1 MTVLEEVGNRK
12 PLKKQKNKIMKK
24 IIILFIVFTPF
35 VLRAQNVNGSDT
47 ATMARRNTL
56 PSNIAI
62 MDSLISQ
69 KVSKILGYLEPQ
81 RYKMYQT
88 ENIYNLLKL
97 DTWTGRVWQVQWGD
111 TKERV
116 EVIINYRDLRDWST
130 GKDDDYEYA
139 AKNRNGRFE
148 MYPTKNMY
156 TFILLDTYSG
166 KTYQVQW
173 STGYGGRFCE
183 PITD

>member
-1 MTVLEEVGNRK
+1 MR
-12 PLKKQKNKIMKK
+12 K
-24 IIILFIVFTPF
+24 IIITFIIFAPF
-35 VLRAQNVNGSDT
+35 VLRAQNVNVSDST
-47 ATMARRNTL
+47 TITKRDTL
-56 PSNIAI
+56 PSEIVI

-81 RYKMYQT
+81 RFKMYPT

-111 TKERV
+111 SDERI
-116 EVIINYRDLRDWST
+116 EVLINYRDLRDWPT
-130 GKDDDYEYA
+130 GKDNDYEYA

-156 TFILLDTYSG
+156 TFILLDTYNG

-173 STGYGGRFCE
+173 STNGYSERFCV

>member
-1 MTVLEEVGNRK
+1 
-12 PLKKQKNKIMKK
+12 MKK
-24 IIILFIVFTPF
+24 VIVILILLVP
-35 VLRAQNVNGSDT
+35 LLSKAQSSSSTDSITVEKRD
-47 ATMARRNTL
+47 TL
-56 PSNIAI
+56 PTDIAI
-62 MDSLISQ
+62 MDSLLSQ
-69 KVSKILGYLEPQ
+69 KISKLLGYLESQ

-116 EVIINYRDLRDWST
+116 EVIINYRDLRDWPT
-130 GKDDDYEYA
+130 GKEDDYEYA

-173 STGYGGRFCE
+173 STKYSERFCV

>member
-1 MTVLEEVGNRK
+1 
-12 PLKKQKNKIMKK
+12 MKK
-24 IIILFIVFTPF
+24 TIILIIIFMPF
-35 VLRAQNVNGSDT
+35 ALKAQSVNVSDST
-47 ATMARRNTL
+47 AIAKHDTL
-56 PSNIAI
+56 PSDIAL
-62 MDSLISQ
+62 MDSLISE
-69 KVSKILGYLEPQ
+69 KVSRILGYLEPQ

-111 TKERV
+111 AKERM
-116 EVIINYRDLRDWST
+116 EVPINYRDLRDWPT
-130 GKDDDYEYA
+130 GKEDEYEYA
-139 AKNRNGRFE
+139 AKYRNGRFE

-173 STGYGGRFCE
+173 STGYEGRFCE

>member
-1 MTVLEEVGNRK
+1 
-12 PLKKQKNKIMKK
+12 MKK
-24 IIILFIVFTPF
+24 TIIIFIMLAPF
-35 VLRAQNVNGSDT
+35 ALRAQNINVTDST
-47 ATMARRNTL
+47 SVAKHAAL
-56 PSNIAI
+56 PSDIAI

-69 KVSKILGYLEPQ
+69 KVSKITGFLEPQ
-81 RYKMYQT
+81 RFKMYQT

-97 DTWTGRVWQVQWGD
+97 DTWSGRIWQVQWGD
-111 TKERV
+111 TEERI
-116 EVIINYRDLRDWST
+116 EVIINYQDLRGWPT

-173 STGYGGRFCE
+173 STTYGERFCV

>member
-1 MTVLEEVGNRK
+1 
-12 PLKKQKNKIMKK
+12 MKK
-24 IIILFIVFTPF
+24 VIIILILLNP
-35 VLRAQNVNGSDT
+35 LLSKAQSSTTDSVT
-47 ATMARRNTL
+47 VARRDTL
-56 PSNIAI
+56 PTDIAI
-62 MDSLISQ
+62 MDSLLSQ
-69 KVSKILGYLEPQ
+69 KVSKLLGYLESP

-111 TKERV
+111 SKERV
-116 EVIINYRDLRDWST
+116 EVIINYRDLRDWPT
-130 GKDDDYEYA
+130 GKEDAYEYA

-156 TFILLDTYSG
+156 TFILLDTYTG

>member
-1 MTVLEEVGNRK
+1 
-12 PLKKQKNKIMKK
+12 MKK
-24 IIILFIVFTPF
+24 VIVILIILIP
-35 VLRAQNVNGSDT
+35 LLSKAQSSSTTDSVAVAKRD
-47 ATMARRNTL
+47 TL
-56 PSNIAI
+56 PTNIAI
-62 MDSLISQ
+62 MDSLLSQ
-69 KVSKILGYLEPQ
+69 KLSKLLGCLESQ

-111 TKERV
+111 TKDRV
-116 EVIINYRDLRDWST
+116 ELMINYRDLKDWPT
-130 GKDDDYEYA
+130 GKESDYEYA

-156 TFILLDTYSG
+156 TFILLDTFSG

-173 STGYGGRFCE
+173 STKSGERFCV

>member
-1 MTVLEEVGNRK
+1 
-12 PLKKQKNKIMKK
+12 MKK
-24 IIILFIVFTPF
+24 AIILIIIFVPFALKAQSVNVSDSTTIVKH
-35 VLRAQNVNGSDT
+35 D
-47 ATMARRNTL
+47 TL
-56 PSNIAI
+56 PSDIAI

-69 KVSKILGYLEPQ
+69 KVSILRGYLEPQ
-81 RYKMYQT
+81 RFKMYQT

-111 TKERV
+111 SEDRL
-116 EVIINYRDLRDWST
+116 EVYINYRDLSGWPT
-130 GKDDDYEYA
+130 GKEDEYEYA
-139 AKNRNGRFE
+139 AKYRSGRFE

-156 TFILLDTYSG
+156 TFILLDTYNG

-173 STGYGGRFCE
+173 STKGYSERFCE

>member
-1 MTVLEEVGNRK
+1 
-12 PLKKQKNKIMKK
+12 MKK
-24 IIILFIVFTPF
+24 IIIILILLIPLVSI
-35 VLRAQNVNGSDT
+35 AQSVSVSDS
-47 ATMARRNTL
+47 ALVPKKDTL
-56 PSNIAI
+56 PKEMAM
-62 MDSLISQ
+62 MDSLLTQKIS
-69 KVSKILGYLEPQ
+69 ILLGSLESQ

-111 TKERV
+111 TNERV
-116 EVIINYRDLRDWST
+116 EVMINYRDLRDWPT
-130 GKDDDYEYA
+130 GKEDEYEYA

-148 MYPTKNMY
+148 MYPTKNIY
-156 TFILLDTYSG
+156 TFILLDTFSG

>member
-1 MTVLEEVGNRK
+1 
-12 PLKKQKNKIMKK
+12 MKK
-24 IIILFIVFTPF
+24 VIVILILLVP
-35 VLRAQNVNGSDT
+35 LLSKAQSSSTTDSITVAKRD
-47 ATMARRNTL
+47 TL
-56 PSNIAI
+56 PTDIAI
-62 MDSLISQ
+62 MDSLLSQ
-69 KVSKILGYLEPQ
+69 KVSKLLGYLESQ

-111 TKERV
+111 SKERV
-116 EVIINYRDLRDWST
+116 EVIINYRDLRDWPT
-130 GKDDDYEYA
+130 GKEDDYEYA

-173 STGYGGRFCE
+173 STNYGERFCI